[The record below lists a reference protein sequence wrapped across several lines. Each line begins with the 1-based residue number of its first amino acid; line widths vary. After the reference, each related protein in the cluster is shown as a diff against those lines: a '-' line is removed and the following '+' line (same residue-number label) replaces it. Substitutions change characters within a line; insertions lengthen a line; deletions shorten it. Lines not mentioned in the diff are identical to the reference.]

1 MRIHLVMNVS
11 WIVRYKEQVKG
22 QKKEVEK
29 PIEVEEVKE
38 WEIKKIL
45 NKRKMQGI
53 DRCLVQ
59 WKGFTAENNTKE
71 LVDKFKGRLSAEVRR
86 QEKVEQGRG
95 IKNPRVEEYKRN
107 KLLEKYMGKLLYSWD
122 NGKFEKEYLKKL
134 EKNW

>member
-1 MRIHLVMNVS
+1 
-11 WIVRYKEQVKG
+11 
-22 QKKEVEK
+22 
-29 PIEVEEVKE
+29 
-38 WEIKKIL
+38 
-45 NKRKMQGI
+45 MQGI
-53 DRCLVQ
+53 DRYLVQ

-71 LVDKFKGRLSAEVRR
+71 LVDEFKERLSAEVRR

-107 KLLEKYMGKLLYSWD
+107 ELLEKYMGKLLYSWD

>member
-1 MRIHLVMNVS
+1 MNVS

-53 DRCLVQ
+53 DRYLVQ

-71 LVDKFKGRLSAEVRR
+71 LVDEFKERLSAEVRR

-107 KLLEKYMGKLLYSWD
+107 ELLEKYMRKLLYSWD

>member
-53 DRCLVQ
+53 DRYLVQ

-71 LVDKFKGRLSAEVRR
+71 LVDEFKERLSAEVRR